1 MASTFYSIANAFIRF
16 YYLILRAIF
25 TVLERPLKYKM
36 VKDLERAGITVNG
49 TKPSDPKVTNGKVF
63 SQVGYKGTIGLGE
76 AYVDG
81 WWDCERLD
89 DFWTKIFK
97 GGMAKKIMHP
107 GERFVRYLKFN
118 FFGSQAKKQTVE
130 GDTKPYEVGMFT
142 GFLIL

>member
-1 MASTFYSIANAFIRF
+1 MVGTLNSIANGFIRF
-16 YYLILRAIF
+16 YYLILRIIF
-25 TVLERPLKYKM
+25 TILERPLKYKM

-49 TKPSDPKVTNGKVF
+49 IKPSDPKVTNGKVF

-97 GGMAKKIMHP
+97 GGMAKKMMHP
-107 GERFVRYLKFN
+107 GERFVRYLKLN
-118 FFGSQAKKQTVE
+118 YFGSQGTKEAAD
-130 GDTKPYEVGMFT
+130 GDTRPYEAGMFPHY
-142 GFLIL
+142 FQL